1 VSLLWPWALVSLIPV
16 AAAAAVALRKP
27 LHSIV
32 WVGSLRLW
40 EQALASLGPAAARR
54 ARTVSATWVLLLA
67 GATLG
72 ALAMARPV
80 WLAGAPARRIAV
92 AVYPAAELAGG
103 EKTPGDFA
111 GMLLLRL
118 DADDRVQLI
127 LPAVMGGAGEF
138 LTPDEAA
145 RRVADLRL
153 LPAAGEDLAI
163 PAGGDA
169 QHLYRFAP
177 ATLRL
182 TDGPR
187 ETTIALPASP
197 GDVTIDAFAVAPP
210 PADAPTTAP
219 ADAAPAQVL
228 VAVRNHT
235 TAEKRGE
242 VRVFADGRPPVTLNY
257 ALPAGGR
264 KALIAE
270 LPAADHYRAALADES
285 GPGAAAFVVA
295 RRRRASGVAMIGRD
309 DPLLRR
315 FVTISPD
322 LRLAADPAKADAVIA
337 VGTHAPAAVPAL
349 VIDPPTPP
357 PGWKV
362 GRVLTRFGL
371 RDANLMGNHPILA
384 HTDLSAVVVRRAAG
398 WLPAAAPPH
407 DVIAAMDADAIVLAE
422 RSPPRVYLSFD
433 TAAANTNFAMGE
445 SFVIFLANAFKHLAP
460 AGRAGLTYESVA
472 PIRAA
477 ASGDWKP
484 LAPGPRGGPL
494 PPPGLYRDAAGDVH
508 AVSLTGLRSA
518 KPDADPA
525 RRVAEVKLPP
535 PQPTGEGVEF
545 WPALLLAAGVLWLA
559 GWAVRAR

>member
-1 VSLLWPWALVSLIPV
+1 MSLLWPWALVSLIPV
-16 AAAAAVALRKP
+16 AAAAAVALRRP

-54 ARTVSATWVLLLA
+54 ARTVSAAWVLLLA
-67 GATLG
+67 GAAALG

-80 WLAGAPARRIAV
+80 WLAGTPARRIAV
-92 AVYPAAELAGG
+92 AVYPSAELAGQ
-103 EKTPGDFA
+103 TPGNFA
-111 GMLLLRL
+111 GMLLRRL

-145 RRVADLRL
+145 RRVANLRR

-197 GDVTIDAFAVAPP
+197 GDVTIDAFAVAPLAAA
-210 PADAPTTAP
+210 PATAP

-235 TAEKRGE
+235 GREKRGQ
-242 VRVFADGRPPVTLNY
+242 VRVFADGDRPVTLNY
-257 ALPAGGR
+257 ALPPGGR

-270 LPAADHYRAALADES
+270 LPAADHYRAALAGES

-295 RRRRASGVAMIGRD
+295 RRRRAAEVAMIGRD

-315 FVTISPD
+315 FVAISPD

-357 PGWKV
+357 PGWKP
-362 GRVLTRFGL
+362 GRVLTKFSL
-371 RDANLMGNHPILA
+371 RDANLMGNHPLLA

-407 DVIAAMDADAIVLAE
+407 DVIAAIDADAIVLAE
-422 RSPPRVYLSFD
+422 RSPPRVYLAFD
-433 TAAANTNFAMGE
+433 TAVANTNFATGE
-445 SFVIFLANAFKHLAP
+445 SFVIFLANAFKHLIP

-494 PPPGLYRDAAGDVH
+494 PPPGLYRDAAGAVH
-508 AVSLTGLRSA
+508 AGSLTGLRSA
-518 KPDADPA
+518 RPDADPA
-525 RRVAEVKLPP
+525 RRVAEVELPP
-535 PQPTGEGVEF
+535 PQSTGEGVEL
-545 WPALLLAAGVLWLA
+545 WPVLLLAAAGLWLA
-559 GWAVRAR
+559 GWAARAR